1 MAKYVVAGGHD
12 VWVDDTEAGAAE
24 VEGAASAMRRRLAAL
39 PTGSALRPFLAT
51 YLRTTL
57 AVGDAVAEGRFEDPA
72 WVGRWDAVFADLYLT
87 ALDAHLADDA
97 ARAVPRPWRLAFA
110 VPPGRH
116 PLQHVLVGVNAHV
129 NFDLPQALLAVLSAS
144 ELDDPGVMDRRR
156 RDHERIDGVLAAR
169 VAAEDS
175 ELAASGPRSLLDRVL
190 TPLNRLASR
199 RFLREARVKVW
210 HNTLELAAARAA
222 GPGVLAERVGELEVL
237 AAARVADLVRPG
249 PVLLRLAVAGF
260 GVVLPPPR

>member
-1 MAKYVVAGGHD
+1 MVG
-12 VWVDDTEAGAAE
+12 VDDTDAAAGAAE
-24 VEGAASAMRRRLAAL
+24 VEEAATAMRRRLVAL
-39 PTGSALRPFLAT
+39 PAGSPLRPFLAT
-51 YLRTTL
+51 YLRTTV
-57 AVGDAVAEGRFEDPA
+57 AVGAAVSGGRFEDPG
-72 WVGRWDAVFADLYLT
+72 WVGRWDAVFADLYLG
-87 ALDAHLADDA
+87 ALDAHLADDV
-97 ARAVPRPWRLAFA
+97 ARPVPRPWRLAFGA
-110 VPPGRH
+110 PADRH

-129 NFDLPQALLAVLSAS
+129 NFDLPQALLAVLPAA
-144 ELDDPGVMDRRR
+144 ELDDPDVTGRRR

-175 ELAASGPRSLLDRVL
+175 ELAASGPRSLLDRGL
-190 TPLNRLASR
+190 TPLNRIASR

-210 HNTLELAAARAA
+210 HNTLELADARAA